1 MSGRAAKAVFGVA
14 GVLLISRLLGF
25 VREIVI
31 ADIFGTSAQYD
42 MYLLAIMLPAL
53 AYGVLNFASI
63 YLFVPYLSRK
73 MDASSGDDPSARW
86 SDVWPATNMAV
97 LTAFGVAAAIALLA
111 PLLMRIWA
119 DNYLAADFDT
129 IVFYCRLMAI
139 MVVLG
144 TTEAFMRAFLNVK
157 RIFTYPAAGYIVFN
171 VFCVLAI
178 IVLNRQLS
186 VGAIALGW
194 LGGLFVQNLYLLAR
208 ILSFKPFEKFVRT
221 VFNKD
226 TSAILATGSILIIIE
241 LINRSYFLIDRY
253 IAPKFGEG
261 VISALNYSQV
271 VIQLPDSIIG
281 LAIGAVVFPMFS
293 QASGDSSERRFGDVY
308 QKAVTGALFLAVPIA
323 AFFFVNAGD
332 LVYLLFHRGQFDMTS
347 VQLTTTVLKPFT
359 PSIVALFV
367 ISTSIRA
374 CYSGGWAKQVFIF
387 AVIIF
392 ITKYA
397 ATILLPQWMGYAGI
411 TVATTI
417 AHVGFAAFMTVF
429 LTRRVPATD
438 KPRFV
443 FNVIMLLVVGVLAAA
458 VTNYSNSLIAPLFTA
473 GDIVDTTVK
482 LVVSGLILLIVYWL
496 CISFLG
502 MRKMFTVYLARSS
515 GEKK

>member
-25 VREIVI
+25 IREIVI

-42 MYLLAIMLPAL
+42 MYLLATMLPAL

-73 MDASSGDDPSARW
+73 MDASTNDDSSTGWA
-86 SDVWPATNMAV
+86 DVWPATNMAI
-97 LTAFGVAAAIALLA
+97 LTALGVAAAIALLA
-111 PLLMRIWA
+111 PLLMKIWA
-119 DNYLAADFDT
+119 HNYLAADFDT
-129 IVFYCRLMAI
+129 IVLYCRLMAI

-144 TTEAFMRAFLNVK
+144 TTEAFMRAYLNVK

-194 LGGLFVQNLYLLAR
+194 LGGLFVQNIYLLIR

-226 TSAILATGSILIIIE
+226 TSAILATGTILIIIE

-293 QASGDSSERRFGDVY
+293 EASGDSSQKRFGDVY

-323 AFFFVNAGD
+323 AFFYVNAGD

-347 VQLTTTVLKPFT
+347 VELTTTVLKPFT

-374 CYSGGWAKQVFIF
+374 CYSGGWAKQVLVF
-387 AVIIF
+387 AAIVFAI
-392 ITKYA
+392 KYA
-397 ATILLPQWMGYAGI
+397 ATILLPQWIGYAGI
-411 TVATTI
+411 TVATTL
-417 AHVGFAAFMTVF
+417 AHVGFATFMVIF

-438 KPRFV
+438 KPRFI
-443 FNVIMLLVVGVLAAA
+443 FNAVMLLVVGVLAAA
-458 VTNYSNSLIAPLFTA
+458 ATNYFNIITASFFTTGA
-473 GDIVDTTVK
+473 FVDTTAK
-482 LVVSGLILLIVYWL
+482 LVISGLILLIVYWL
-496 CISFLG
+496 GISFLG
-502 MRKMFTVYLARSS
+502 MRKMFMVYFFRTS